1 MSSSTDVVRARIEHR
16 TALVEYQ
23 RAKVD
28 LAGKVCGVAI
38 AALAFA
44 TAVVGGLTM
53 IVVALSS

>member
-28 LAGKVCGVAI
+28 LAGR
-38 AALAFA
+38 
-44 TAVVGGLTM
+44 
-53 IVVALSS
+53 